1 MYTKLYAR
9 ITESSLMEEEISVRY
24 VFVLMLA
31 ICNQDGDVVGTDVAL
46 ARRLN
51 MPLDDFQ
58 RCVYIL
64 MKPDANSNSQ
74 ECAGRRVIRSD
85 SERGY
90 TVVSYKKYRGLRDES
105 HRRDYMR
112 EYQRKRRAKLS
123 ETEPVNK
130 SVNNV
135 KSVSHSEAEAE
146 GEGDTNPPT
155 PQSGDSVPEKRKPKT
170 PFDPLSAL
178 SGIQGS
184 PLDSPAFRAAW
195 AEWATHRREVHKPL
209 TPTAVK
215 RQLADLTAW
224 GHDAAVASIQTSIAA
239 GWQGLFPPK
248 PSKQSEGDAAFD
260 KAWRDAV

>member
-1 MYTKLYAR
+1 MAGDWIK
-9 ITESSLMEEEISVRY
+9 IDHEIHEKPE
-24 VFVLMLA
+24 VLMIA
-31 ICNQDGDVVGTDVAL
+31 QETGMDVYGVVGRLVRVWTWFDTHTHNGCANVAL
-46 ARRLN
+46 DAQ
-51 MPLDDFQ
+51 LDAWTLCDGFAKAM
-58 RCVYIL
+58 R
-64 MKPDANSNSQ
+64 K
-74 ECAGRRVIRSD
+74 AGWLTELGTLPNFDRHNGKTAKRRVIAAETMRRSRCANVALTAQP
-85 SERGY
+85 E
-90 TVVSYKKYRGLRDES
+90 
-105 HRRDYMR
+105 
-112 EYQRKRRAKLS
+112 KRREEKRRIQ
-123 ETEPVNK
+123 
-130 SVNNV
+130 
-135 KSVSHSEAEAE
+135 
-146 GEGDTNPPT
+146 NPPT
-155 PQSGDSVPEKRKPKT
+155 PQRGDSAPEKRKPKT